1 LISFFS
7 INTSAILHSSTSKPF
22 ISTPF
27 FLINSSSP
35 YISSYILLP
44 THYITHTHTMKFLKI
59 FFLLAMVLGCLA
71 ITLSATPSSEEDQSS
86 LDFIN
91 NDDEGNSDLPW
102 PENEETTS
110 SLRGANR
117 FLAQTRAVMTCDKY
131 PRVCRVIGSPGPDC
145 CKKKCVNVITDRL
158 NCGMC
163 GNKCRYPEICC
174 KGQCVNPMS
183 NKKNCGGCSNKC
195 KKGSTCQYGMCS
207 YA

>member
-1 LISFFS
+1 
-7 INTSAILHSSTSKPF
+7 
-22 ISTPF
+22 
-27 FLINSSSP
+27 
-35 YISSYILLP
+35 
-44 THYITHTHTMKFLKI
+44 MKFLKI

-71 ITLSATPSSEEDQSS
+71 ISLTATPSEEDQSS

-102 PENEETTS
+102 PESEETTS

-117 FLAQTRAVMTCDKY
+117 FLAQKSRAVMTCDKY
-131 PRVCRVIGSPGPDC
+131 PRVCRAKGSPGPDC
-145 CKKKCVNVITDRL
+145 CKKKCVNVTTDRL

-163 GNKCRYPEICC
+163 GKKCKYPEICC
-174 KGQCVNPMS
+174 NGQCVNPMS

-195 KKGSTCQYGMCS
+195 KKGSKCQYGMCS